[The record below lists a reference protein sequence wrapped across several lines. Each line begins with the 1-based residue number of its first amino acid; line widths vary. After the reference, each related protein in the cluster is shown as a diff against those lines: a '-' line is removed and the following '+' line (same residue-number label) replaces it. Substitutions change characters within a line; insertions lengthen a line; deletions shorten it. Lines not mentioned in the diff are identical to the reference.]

1 MLIEQSAVV
10 LEARPRSAILASR
23 VFSAGPGCRES
34 QVSERVLRSA
44 REETTH
50 NHGFIMIII
59 FSPVFVP
66 NLGGEAAKNQEVGIA
81 NALERTSQ
89 SLGLFSTTM
98 RVTRVEDAIGIDG
111 GRLCTDSFANLSLGT
126 RRAVSHRFLES
137 VERVFFFFF
146 FFLWALLW
154 VFG

>member
-1 MLIEQSAVV
+1 M
-10 LEARPRSAILASR
+10 
-23 VFSAGPGCRES
+23 
-34 QVSERVLRSA
+34 
-44 REETTH
+44 
-50 NHGFIMIII
+50 
-59 FSPVFVP
+59 FVP

-137 VERVFFFFF
+137 VERVFFFFL
-146 FFLWALLW
+146 FLFVGAAVGFRLTGRVRCDKRL
-154 VFG
+154 FGRFRIRRFVRF